1 MPNTP
6 EKNGNESSSVRS
18 IPFSIPDSLSSFF
31 GENGTL
37 PSLAS
42 SLHSGEGSTWQNRD
56 VKLYHFDIPQ
66 YSLISLVTYIIFLC
80 FQGDE
85 ISLSSL
91 LNQLVSPAK
100 STASSRYTDLKLP
113 FDVSSLLQLSACTSL
128 VIFCCLVFFL
138 TTVAVVGGR

>member
-1 MPNTP
+1 MSILLPNTP
-6 EKNGNESSSVRS
+6 EKNGVESASVRS
-18 IPFSIPDSLSSFF
+18 VPFSIPDSLSSFL

-37 PSLAS
+37 PTLAS
-42 SLHSGEGSTWQNRD
+42 SLHSGEGSTWHNRD
-56 VKLYHFDIPQ
+56 VLLTQLFCFN
-66 YSLISLVTYIIFLC
+66 SSFFNLNIFLFY

-113 FDVSSLLQLSACTSL
+113 FDVCP
-128 VIFCCLVFFL
+128 
-138 TTVAVVGGR
+138 